1 LLLAVISLL
10 RTTVRNF
17 ERFLKNSF
25 NKKDM
30 KKAFILLLICTLS
43 VSAFS
48 QKTDNKPVTAT
59 FWVAGVCGMC
69 EKSIEGTLDTKGIL
83 KADFQ
88 LTDNMLTVTYKPTKI
103 TEAQI
108 HALLNE
114 VGYDTEKSTCT
125 EEQYARVHGCCKYRE
140 LEKH

>member
-1 LLLAVISLL
+1 
-10 RTTVRNF
+10 
-17 ERFLKNSF
+17 
-25 NKKDM
+25 M
-30 KKAFILLLICTLS
+30 KKNILVLFLLCMGMS
-43 VSAFS
+43 VWA
-48 QKTDNKPVTAT
+48 QKQPKTMETQ

-69 EKSIEGTLDTKGIL
+69 EKSVESALDTKGIL